1 MVNLD
6 NIALNNIRI
15 LADLDSKTNFINFKN
30 KIELETKEKDD
41 TYENI
46 TEFED
51 IEYAIYFTYNHI
63 ATMLKKRN
71 TNYSR
76 KELIYLMEDAY
87 DTIYDLYNETID
99 SNERIDNIFTSIG
112 LLIDKIIDHQH
123 YYNCYY
129 TLTDYFDYLCSG
141 FKCYYN
147 FSIELHKKYIDYIDY
162 NESDDNESDNNESD
176 NNESD
181 NNESDNNESDNNES
195 DDKNKLD

>member
-6 NIALNNIRI
+6 EIALNNIRI
-15 LADLDSKTNFINFKN
+15 LADLDSKKKFINFKN

-46 TEFED
+46 TQFED
-51 IEYAIYFTYNHI
+51 IEYAVYFTYNHI
-63 ATMLKKRN
+63 ATMLKKN

-87 DTIYDLYNETID
+87 DTIYNLYNETID
-99 SNERIDNIFTSIG
+99 SNNRIDSIFTSIG

-129 TLTDYFDYLCSG
+129 TFSDYFDYLCSG
-141 FKCYYN
+141 FKCYSD
-147 FSIELHKKYIDYIDY
+147 FSIELHKKYIDYIDD
-162 NESDDNESDNNESD
+162 NESDDNESDDNETD
-176 NNESD
+176 D
-181 NNESDNNESDNNES
+181 NES